1 MDEVIKLRA
10 KSEKEVEQMAKNIL
24 HLKENETF
32 EIMVLK
38 KPKKFLFFN
47 IEGEYEIRVVDKKKK
62 QERVFNM
69 TCGSGSLLLNVRK
82 QMKDSGGTIG
92 KI

>member
-38 KPKKFLFFN
+38 KPKKFLFLKN
-47 IEGEYEIRVVDKKKK
+47 LNRK
-62 QERVFNM
+62 RS
-69 TCGSGSLLLNVRK
+69 CLL
-82 QMKDSGGTIG
+82 SI
-92 KI
+92 